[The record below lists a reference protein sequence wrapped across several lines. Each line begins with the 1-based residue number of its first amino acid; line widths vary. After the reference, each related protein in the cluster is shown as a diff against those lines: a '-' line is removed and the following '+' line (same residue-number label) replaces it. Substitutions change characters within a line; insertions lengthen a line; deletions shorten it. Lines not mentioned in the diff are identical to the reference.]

1 MGSVEMPSAVP
12 SLSRG
17 RTCKEFRQH
26 IGLRLLLPTE
36 IVDEKVNRSFH

>member
-17 RTCKEFRQH
+17 GDLQRIQTAYWVKTAFA
-26 IGLRLLLPTE
+26 
-36 IVDEKVNRSFH
+36 N